1 MNWFEILVIAG
12 IFLNLF
18 VLAYLLDAIGMG
30 IDGINDKLY
39 QMNSKIEMARQEMNR
54 K

>member
-18 VLAYLLDAIGMG
+18 VLAYLLDAIGRD
-30 IDGINDKLY
+30 IYEINRKLNHIY
-39 QMNSKIEMARQEMNR
+39 SKIEMIS
-54 K
+54 KK

>member
-1 MNWFEILVIAG
+1 MNWFAILVIAG

-18 VLAYLLDAIGMG
+18 VLAYLLDAIGRD
-30 IDGINDKLY
+30 IHGINNKLY
-39 QMNSKIEMARQEMNR
+39 HIYDKIEMARKEMNR